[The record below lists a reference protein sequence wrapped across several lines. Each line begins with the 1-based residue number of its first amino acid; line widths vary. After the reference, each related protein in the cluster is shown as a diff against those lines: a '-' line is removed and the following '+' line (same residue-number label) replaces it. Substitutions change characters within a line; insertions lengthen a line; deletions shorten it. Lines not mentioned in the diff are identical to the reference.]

1 MQMAEAN
8 QATDPALRQEHIS
21 HELSAHTSKT
31 ILICTRL
38 PHYAPV
44 VVARVLIDWRRTAS
58 ALLLQYEDLMLSC
71 PLSTGHFQTNLV
83 LPLPKVLQFLFY
95 KVFQ

>member
-8 QATDPALRQEHIS
+8 QATDPALWQEHIS

-44 VVARVLIDWRRTAS
+44 VVARVLIDW
-58 ALLLQYEDLMLSC
+58 
-71 PLSTGHFQTNLV
+71 
-83 LPLPKVLQFLFY
+83 
-95 KVFQ
+95 